1 MKAATLLLVLGA
13 VFLFT
18 EGCREKIESQQGTS
32 VSLPKTGFVEVGET
46 KLYYE
51 ELGEGHP
58 LVMLHGGLLDRRM
71 WDPQFE
77 VFAEHYRVI
86 RYDARNHGKSDGVP
100 GSFSHIDDL
109 ARLLEQLNIQEA
121 ALIGLSLGGR
131 TLIDF
136 SIAHPEKVSALV
148 LASPGASGY
157 EFTSEALSENS
168 KQMRKAFSDGDL
180 QKAIQYFQRS
190 WTDGPSRAPSDVDS
204 AVRERVRSMAMGTAE
219 NWNRESVV
227 KELDPP
233 AMGRLAEISAPVLV
247 VVGDLDM
254 PGILEIADAID
265 ENVSGTE
272 VVVMSG
278 AAHMVNMEKPEEFNG
293 IVLEFLAKTLPR

>member
-77 VFAEHYRVI
+77 
-86 RYDARNHGKSDGVP
+86 ARNHGKSDGVP

-131 TLIDF
+131 TTIDF

>member
-1 MKAATLLLVLGA
+1 
-13 VFLFT
+13 
-18 EGCREKIESQQGTS
+18 
-32 VSLPKTGFVEVGET
+32 
-46 KLYYE
+46 
-51 ELGEGHP
+51 
-58 LVMLHGGLLDRRM
+58 
-71 WDPQFE
+71 
-77 VFAEHYRVI
+77 
-86 RYDARNHGKSDGVP
+86 
-100 GSFSHIDDL
+100 
-109 ARLLEQLNIQEA
+109 
-121 ALIGLSLGGR
+121 
-131 TLIDF
+131 
-136 SIAHPEKVSALV
+136 
-148 LASPGASGY
+148 
-157 EFTSEALSENS
+157 
-168 KQMRKAFSDGDL
+168 
-180 QKAIQYFQRS
+180 
-190 WTDGPSRAPSDVDS
+190 
-204 AVRERVRSMAMGTAE
+204 MAMGTAE